1 MNIQRF
7 STTRYRTYES
17 DNAGLLTSLRR
28 AAVCRQRWS
37 PISLAIC
44 VAVLSLSLS
53 LTVVG
58 QAADHKIKQA
68 VDQNINKN
76 WRSIAIKGYDP
87 VAYFTMG
94 EAVEGKSR
102 FEYRWQDARWRF
114 ASEKHKEMF
123 AANPLEYAPRFGG
136 YCAEGMAVGRTASI
150 DPLAWLIVDGELYLN
165 YSVEVRDNMALHP
178 RETIE
183 KADRFWHKLQ
193 RLFLER

>member
-17 DNAGLLTSLRR
+17 DNAGLLTLLRR
-28 AAVCRQRWS
+28 TAVCRQRWS
-37 PISLAIC
+37 PISFAIR
-44 VAVLSLSLS
+44 VAVLSL
-53 LTVVG
+53 TVGG

-94 EAVEGKSR
+94 EAVEAKSR

-123 AANPLEYAPRFGG
+123 AANPLEYLITQMPPPVSAACR
-136 YCAEGMAVGRTASI
+136 AWAVYVS
-150 DPLAWLIVDGELYLN
+150 
-165 YSVEVRDNMALHP
+165 
-178 RETIE
+178 
-183 KADRFWHKLQ
+183 
-193 RLFLER
+193 